1 MSDQYVTV
9 DLHIRANSIQE
20 LHDKLKQALAGFGST
35 TMQWKAVNVDEVAG
49 AVAAVREAIGAD
61 APQEAPAEAEKPKRT
76 RKAKEAEAPAA
87 EGPSAPTA
95 DTKPASAGADTASS
109 TASAAE
115 ASQPSTEKAEPTA
128 STPGVTHEQAKAAAE
143 KFMAEHPDGKNQ
155 AKKEIRG
162 YLATYGVSRVAEL
175 AAKDLQS
182 FMSDLEGV

>member
-20 LHDKLKQALAGFGST
+20 LHNKLAQALAGFAPVGVMLPT
-35 TMQWKAVNVDEVAG
+35 AEPAPP
-49 AVAAVREAIGAD
+49 AAD
-61 APQEAPAEAEKPKRT
+61 ADPEAFKQAEAEKPKRT

-87 EGPSAPTA
+87 AGPTPAA
-95 DTKPASAGADTASS
+95 AQAAEEKPAP
-109 TASAAE
+109 AE
-115 ASQPSTEKAEPTA
+115 APAEA
-128 STPGVTHEQAKAAAE
+128 TPAAGSAVTHEQAKAAAE

>member
-20 LHDKLKQALAGFGST
+20 LHNKLAQALAGFAPVGVMLPTAGSDMT
-35 TMQWKAVNVDEVAG
+35 P
-49 AVAAVREAIGAD
+49 AD
-61 APQEAPAEAEKPKRT
+61 AAPAPGTYRHPESGDVVDAPVEAEKPKRT
-76 RKAKEAEAPAA
+76 RKTKEAEAPAA
-87 EGPSAPTA
+87 ADPTPA
-95 DTKPASAGADTASS
+95 AAQAAEEKPAP
-109 TASAAE
+109 AE
-115 ASQPSTEKAEPTA
+115 APAEA
-128 STPGVTHEQAKAAAE
+128 TPAAGSAVTHEQAKAAAE
-143 KFMAEHPDGKNQ
+143 KFMAEHPDGKDQ

>member
-20 LHDKLKQALAGFGST
+20 LHDKLAQALAGFG
-35 TMQWKAVNVDEVAG
+35 VVP
-49 AVAAVREAIGAD
+49 AAVVAD
-61 APQEAPAEAEKPKRT
+61 AAPAPGTYRHPESGDVVDAPVEAEKPKRT
-76 RKAKEAEAPAA
+76 RKVKEAEAPAA

-128 STPGVTHEQAKAAAE
+128 STSGVTHEQAKAAAE
-143 KFMAEHPDGKNQ
+143 KFMAEHPDGKDQ